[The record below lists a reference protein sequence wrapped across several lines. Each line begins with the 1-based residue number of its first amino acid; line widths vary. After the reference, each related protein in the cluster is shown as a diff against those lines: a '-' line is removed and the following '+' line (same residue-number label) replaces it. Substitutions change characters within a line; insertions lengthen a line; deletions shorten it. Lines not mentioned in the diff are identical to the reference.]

1 MDLEN
6 LVQRLAS
13 KIRPGT
19 LLTIVTSDLGVNLCL
34 DDNGHWHECF
44 STVDKNLE
52 NDPIETILMILVA
65 MKGYVMP
72 SRSKD
77 VDPLIFPKQIEYYIE
92 SNKQKLIAEL
102 MTALN
107 HADQALTS

>member
-1 MDLEN
+1 MDLES
-6 LVQRLAS
+6 LVNKLAS
-13 KIRPGT
+13 KIKSGT
-19 LLTIVTSDLGVNLCL
+19 LLTIVTSDLGVSLCL
-34 DDNGHWHECF
+34 DQNGHWHECF

-52 NDPIETILMILVA
+52 NSPVETILMILVA

-72 SRSKD
+72 NRSKD
-77 VDPLIFPKQIEYYIE
+77 ADPFTFAEQIEDYIE
-92 SNKQKLIAEL
+92 SNKQKLLDEL